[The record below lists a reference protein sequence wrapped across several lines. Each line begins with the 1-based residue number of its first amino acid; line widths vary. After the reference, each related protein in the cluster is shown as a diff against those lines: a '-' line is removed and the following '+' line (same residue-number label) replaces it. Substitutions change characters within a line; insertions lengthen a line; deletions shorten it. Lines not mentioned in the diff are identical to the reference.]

1 MILLS
6 WILLITYLVFG
17 VVIAEYIL
25 DWVDK

>member
-6 WILLITYLVFG
+6 WILLVTYLVFG

-25 DWVDK
+25 DWADK